1 MELIMS
7 EITSAMVKELR
18 EKTGVGMMDCKLALK
33 ENNGNIEASIDW
45 LRTKGIAKAAK
56 KEGRVASE
64 GLISIENNGNV
75 ASVIEVNSETDFVAR
90 NEDFQKVVKKLSA
103 LSLESENL
111 DELIKKQVD
120 ERNISVKDYITEMIA
135 SIGENIN
142 LRRLSKIS
150 LKNNGIISSYIHNQV
165 IEGMGK
171 IGVVVALESEA
182 DKSILEDLGKKIAM
196 HIAATNPISISID
209 EIPEDVLTREKNI
222 LSEEARASGK
232 PEEIIEKM
240 TEGRL
245 KKYYQ
250 ESVLLE
256 QIFVVDGESKVSDIL
271 NSIENPVKITSFVRM
286 GLGEG
291 IEKKNEDFADEVDS
305 LIS

>member
-1 MELIMS
+1 MS

-33 ENNGNIEASIDW
+33 ENNGNIESSIDW

-150 LKNNGIISSYIHNQV
+150 LKNTGIISSYIHNQV
-165 IEGMGK
+165 IDGMGK

-256 QIFVVDGESKVSDIL
+256 QIFVVDGESKISDIL

>member
-1 MELIMS
+1 MS

-33 ENNGNIEASIDW
+33 ENSGNIEASIDW

-256 QIFVVDGESKVSDIL
+256 QIFVVDGESKISDIL

>member
-1 MELIMS
+1 MS

-271 NSIENPVKITSFVRM
+271 NSIDNPIKITSFVRM

>member
-1 MELIMS
+1 MS

-90 NEDFQKVVKKLSA
+90 NEDFQKVVKKLST

-150 LKNNGIISSYIHNQV
+150 LKNTGIISSYIHNQV

-171 IGVVVALESEA
+171 IGVVVAIESEA

-209 EIPEDVLTREKNI
+209 EIPEDILAREKNI

-256 QIFVVDGESKVSDIL
+256 QIFVVDGESKISDIL
-271 NSIENPVKITSFVRM
+271 NSIENPVKITNFVRM

>member
-1 MELIMS
+1 MS
-7 EITSAMVKELR
+7 QVTASLVKELR
-18 EKTGVGMMDCKLALK
+18 EKTGVGMMDCKTALK
-33 ENNGNIEASIDW
+33 ENNGDIEASIDW

-56 KEGRVASE
+56 KEGRIASE
-64 GLISIENNGNV
+64 GLIAVEKIDNTASI
-75 ASVIEVNSETDFVAR
+75 IEVNSETDFVAR
-90 NEDFQKVVKKLSA
+90 NEDFQNVVKKLSI
-103 LSLESENL
+103 LSIKSNNLEELLDKELDNEN
-111 DELIKKQVD
+111 IK
-120 ERNISVKDYITEMIA
+120 VKDYITEMIA

-142 LRRLSKIS
+142 LRRIDKIS
-150 LKNNGIISSYIHNQV
+150 ISNGVISSYIHNQV

-171 IGVVVALESEA
+171 IGVLVGLESEA
-182 DKSILEDLGKKIAM
+182 DNDQLEDLGKKIAM
-196 HIAATNPISISID
+196 HIAATNPISVSIED
-209 EIPEDVLTREKNI
+209 IPADVLEREKSI
-222 LSEEARASGK
+222 LAEEARSSGK

-256 QIFVVDGESKVSDIL
+256 QIFVVDGESKISDIL
-271 NSIENPVKITSFVRM
+271 NSLDKPVKIKEFIRM

-291 IEKKNEDFADEVDS
+291 IEKKGEDFANEVDS

>member
-1 MELIMS
+1 MS
-7 EITSAMVKELR
+7 QVTASLVKELR
-18 EKTGVGMMDCKLALK
+18 EKTGVGMMDCKTALK
-33 ENNGNIEASIDW
+33 ENNGDIEASIDW

-56 KEGRVASE
+56 KEGRIASE
-64 GLISIENNGNV
+64 GLIAVEKIDNIASI
-75 ASVIEVNSETDFVAR
+75 IEVNCETDFVAR
-90 NEDFQKVVKKLSA
+90 NEDFQNVVKKLSI
-103 LSLESENL
+103 LSIKSNNLEDLL
-111 DELIKKQVD
+111 DKELDNKNIK
-120 ERNISVKDYITEMIA
+120 VKDYITEMIA

-142 LRRLSKIS
+142 LRRIDKIS
-150 LKNNGIISSYIHNQV
+150 ISNGMISSYIHNQV

-171 IGVVVALESEA
+171 IGVLVGLESEA
-182 DKSILEDLGKKIAM
+182 NNDQLEDLGKKIAM
-196 HIAATNPISISID
+196 HIAATNPISVSIED
-209 EIPEDVLTREKNI
+209 IPADVLEREKNI
-222 LSEEARASGK
+222 LAEEARASGK

-256 QIFVVDGESKVSDIL
+256 QIFVVDGESKISDIL
-271 NSIENPVKITSFVRM
+271 NSLDKPVKIIEFVRM

-291 IEKKNEDFADEVDS
+291 IEKKSEDFANEVDS

>member
-1 MELIMS
+1 MS

-90 NEDFQKVVKKLSA
+90 NEDFQKVVKKLST

-150 LKNNGIISSYIHNQV
+150 LKNTGIISSYIHNQV

-171 IGVVVALESEA
+171 IGVVVAIESEA

-209 EIPEDVLTREKNI
+209 EIPEDILAREKNI

-256 QIFVVDGESKVSDIL
+256 QVFVVDGESKISDIL
-271 NSIENPVKITSFVRM
+271 NSIENPVKITNFVRM

>member
-1 MELIMS
+1 MS

-256 QIFVVDGESKVSDIL
+256 PMFVVDGESKVSDIL